1 MIWSKRIQITAEMA
15 TPIAAWRQNAC
26 RVPKKNAKPRKKST
40 TLIRNPPTAPHA
52 VDDHTEGACDARCA
66 LSVPAIAARA
76 RRCREA
82 PGEVPAEGE
91 EEERYRDE
99 RDELREL
106 AGALRVGR
114 GQRVE
119 RDEDDEEDELE
130 RDLEPHSFSMAW
142 NFSTLG

>member
-1 MIWSKRIQITAEMA
+1 MSAERHKTGAAGAPSIDIQ
-15 TPIAAWRQNAC
+15 
-26 RVPKKNAKPRKKST
+26 
-40 TLIRNPPTAPHA
+40 
-52 VDDHTEGACDARCA
+52 A
-66 LSVPAIAARA
+66 LRA
-76 RRCREA
+76 
-82 PGEVPAEGE
+82 
-91 EEERYRDE
+91 RYRDE

-106 AGALRVGR
+106 AGAFRVGC

>member
-1 MIWSKRIQITAEMA
+1 MRDSDG
-15 TPIAAWRQNAC
+15 
-26 RVPKKNAKPRKKST
+26 
-40 TLIRNPPTAPHA
+40 TLIL
-52 VDDHTEGACDARCA
+52 TEGQPDRGTV
-66 LSVPAIAARA
+66 LT
-76 RRCREA
+76 
-82 PGEVPAEGE
+82 
-91 EEERYRDE
+91 
-99 RDELREL
+99 REL